1 MGEMAMMTSH
11 EHQVFLETID
21 QESAIL
27 DFVTDRRNL
36 KEGKK
41 MSFIASLGVAGVIL
55 NLRRVMKQVENEKSL
70 ERKIGLLAKQNSLLG
85 FLQGLTLFIDTKER
99 SLLKSIKALKIRSI

>member
-1 MGEMAMMTSH
+1 
-11 EHQVFLETID
+11 
-21 QESAIL
+21 
-27 DFVTDRRNL
+27 
-36 KEGKK
+36 

-70 ERKIGLLAKQNSLLG
+70 ERKIGLLAKQNALLG

-99 SLLKSIKALKIRSI
+99 SHLKSIKALKIRSS

>member
-1 MGEMAMMTSH
+1 MEQLAMMTSH

-70 ERKIGLLAKQNSLLG
+70 ERKIGLLAKQNALLG

-99 SLLKSIKALKIRSI
+99 SLLKSIKALKIRSV

>member
-21 QESAIL
+21 QESTIL

-70 ERKIGLLAKQNSLLG
+70 ERKIGLLAKQNALLG
-85 FLQGLTLFIDTKER
+85 FLQSLTLFIDTKER

>member
-70 ERKIGLLAKQNSLLG
+70 ERKIGLLAKQNALLG
-85 FLQGLTLFIDTKER
+85 FLQSLTLFIDTKER

>member
-1 MGEMAMMTSH
+1 MGEMAMMTSN

-21 QESAIL
+21 QESTIL

-70 ERKIGLLAKQNSLLG
+70 ERKIGLLAKQNALLG
-85 FLQGLTLFIDTKER
+85 FLQSLTLFIDTKER

>member
-41 MSFIASLGVAGVIL
+41 MSFIASLGVAGVVF

-70 ERKIGLLAKQNSLLG
+70 ERKIGLLAKQNALLG